1 MNPKI
6 HKLRD
11 ELAKVNAKL
20 ATLQNRK
27 QELEKQLLEA
37 ENTDIVGLVRAQGYS
52 LEQFAE
58 LLKLIQANPV
68 PARAS
73 IPGKETNDHETA

>member
-11 ELAKVNAKL
+11 ELAKVNVKL
-20 ATLQNRK
+20 ATLQDRK
-27 QELEKQLLEA
+27 QEMEKQLLEA
-37 ENTDIVGLVRAQGYS
+37 ENTDIVGLVRAKGYS

-68 PARAS
+68 PKRA
-73 IPGKETNDHETA
+73 INPGEEANDHETT